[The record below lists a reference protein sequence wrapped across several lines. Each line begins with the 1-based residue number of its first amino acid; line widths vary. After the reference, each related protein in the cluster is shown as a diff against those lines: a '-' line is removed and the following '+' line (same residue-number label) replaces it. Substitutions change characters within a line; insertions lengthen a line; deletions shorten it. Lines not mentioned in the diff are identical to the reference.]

1 MGGESPQHG
10 TWEEAGGRREQQLES
25 GVCPPVRES
34 HPFNQ
39 LSHFLWHC
47 GLLLSSIE
55 VSLNYKAVSTVT
67 LKLDSAH
74 PVKRT
79 ETQETLDI
87 EQTWF
92 DDKKGTGVV
101 GALRG
106 V

>member
-1 MGGESPQHG
+1 LG
-10 TWEEAGGRREQQLES
+10 GGRRQKRTTAGEWSVPLHLQNPTLPASSATFS
-25 GVCPPVRES
+25 GIAVCS
-34 HPFNQ
+34 F
-39 LSHFLWHC
+39 
-47 GLLLSSIE
+47 LLLRLALIIRQCQP
-55 VSLNYKAVSTVT
+55 VT

-74 PVKRT
+74 PVKRM